1 MPGIE
6 NSIKLVVGL
15 GNPGADYA
23 QSRHNAGF
31 MTVEKFLEAMPAGR
45 FTESHN
51 ADSRLFTGK
60 VRGKALMLQMPL
72 TYMNLSGNA
81 VALISRRFK
90 LQAREILVISDDLDL
105 PVGKLRLRAG
115 GSDGGHNGLKSIIS
129 ELGSADFIRLR
140 IGIGRPAPGKT
151 VDYVLNGFE
160 GEEEKIFLNGIGR
173 AAEAIQSLFTQGLTR
188 TMNIFNAPVKD
199 DNKDNAISNQ

>member
-15 GNPGADYA
+15 GNPGAEYA
-23 QSRHNAGF
+23 KSRHNAGF

-129 ELGSADFIRLR
+129 ELGSADFKRLR
-140 IGIGRPAPGKT
+140 IGIGHQESGTTA
-151 VDYVLNGFE
+151 DHVLGSFDE
-160 GEEEKIFLNGIGR
+160 AESVILKEVLER
-173 AAEAIQSLFTQGLTR
+173 AAEAVNCVLSAGMSCA
-188 TMNIFNAPVKD
+188 MNKYNAKPQQEKEVKETTL
-199 DNKDNAISNQ
+199 